1 VIRLTYRA
9 FKGRVARRVFL
20 LFVLSAFVP
29 LALVAALS
37 VTQLRQSIFAQGERR
52 LATAGQEYGMAVFDR
67 LQVAADSAAS
77 AAELVDR
84 RQRGK
89 TVATRHFRSLG
100 IMEPGFPPRALFG
113 EVRPAPFLA
122 GNTRERLAEGKSA
135 LVVHQDGAGP
145 RVLLLVPAGDAAS
158 GRIILGELQAEYL
171 WGTQDLLPTAIDICV
186 IDSDSRAVLFCP
198 VPVPQ
203 EVLGAIANSSSH
215 SAFGSLNWVREGETQ
230 RSVAWSQFL
239 HAEFGAADWVVV
251 ASQSESYLLRYMAGF
266 QQLFVPVVIL
276 ALLVVLLLSIRQIR
290 GTMVPLEKLAAGA
303 ARIAQSDFAT
313 KVEVKG
319 DDEFGELATAFNR
332 MSEKLGRQFS
342 ALKTLSEIDRLILSA
357 PDTDDIVRAVL
368 ERVADMAPADSAGV
382 MLLDHD
388 NPALARTYSR
398 SLRTDANTSITR
410 QQIQKHDREL
420 MEKSR
425 DGFWIP
431 LAGSAQGHLAPFLPE
446 GIRTAFVQ
454 PILWRNAVCGAL
466 SLGFRVAPALNE
478 EGRKQ
483 IGELADRLTVAMS
496 SAWRDEQLY
505 QQAHYDS
512 LTGLP
517 NRLVLMDRLTQGIA
531 RCHRESGSL
540 ALLFVDLDHFKNVND
555 TQGHA
560 SGDRVLKEAAGRISR
575 CVRDTDTV
583 SRHGGDEFTV
593 ILGQVHRPR
602 DAGRVA
608 EDIVR
613 SLSEVF
619 VVDGQSSFLS
629 ASVGIAVYPQ
639 DGDSA
644 EVLIKNADTAM
655 YRAKSGGRARSVYFK
670 ESMNVEAVERVT
682 LDRELRE
689 AIGRDELE
697 LHYQPQLDLRS
708 GEIICAEA
716 LMRWRH
722 PRLGVVPPGRFIPI
736 AEEFGYI
743 EQMGRWLLHE
753 ACMQMKAWRTDG
765 LRVSRLAVNISAIQ
779 FRKHDLVE
787 FIKECTRL
795 AGIGPECLDLEI
807 TESVLMDRGSD
818 VERMLRDLAAMGVS
832 ISLDDFGTG
841 FSSLAY
847 LKRFPFRKVKIDRGF
862 VDGLG
867 RDSDSEAIVAAIVAM
882 SHALGKE
889 VVAEGTETAEQIS
902 ILHRLGCDAVQGYHI
917 SRPLPAAE
925 FSAFVKARE
934 KTSLG
939 KVVGLN

>member
-1 VIRLTYRA
+1 MIELTHRA

-29 LALVAALS
+29 LALVAVLS
-37 VTQLRQSIFAQGERR
+37 VTQLRQSILTQGERR
-52 LATAGQEYGMAVFDR
+52 LATAGKEYGMAVFHR
-67 LQVAADSAAS
+67 LQVAVDSAAS
-77 AAELVDR
+77 AAELMDR
-84 RQRGK
+84 QRRGK
-89 TVATRHFRSLG
+89 TMATRHFSSLG
-100 IMEPGFPPRALFG
+100 ILDPRFPPRALFG
-113 EVRPAPFLA
+113 EIRPPSLA
-122 GNTRERLAEGKSA
+122 VSAQQRLAEGKN
-135 LVVHQDGAGP
+135 LVVTAGP
-145 RVLLLVPAGDAAS
+145 RVLLLVPAGTAAS
-158 GRIILGELQAEYL
+158 GRIIFGELQPDYL

-186 IDSDSRAVLFCP
+186 VDSDSRSVLFCP
-198 VPVPQ
+198 VPVPVPG
-203 EVLGAIANSSSH
+203 EVLGAIANSSSQ
-215 SAFGSLNWVREGETQ
+215 SAFGSLNWDREGETQ

-251 ASQSESYLLRYMAGF
+251 ASQSESYQMSYVAGF
-266 QQLFVPVVIL
+266 QQLFIPVVVL
-276 ALLVVLLLSIRQIR
+276 ALLVVMLLSIRQIR
-290 GTMVPLEKLAAGA
+290 GTMVPLENLAAGA
-303 ARIAQSDFAT
+303 ARVAQNDFAT

-319 DDEFGELATAFNR
+319 NDEFGELATAFNH

-368 ERVADMAPADSAGV
+368 ERVADMVPADFASV

-388 NPALARTYSR
+388 NPALARAYSR
-398 SLRTDANTSITR
+398 PLQADADMFITR
-410 QQIQKHDREL
+410 QQIQKHDREIL
-420 MEKSR
+420 EKSS

-431 LAGSAQGHLAPFLPE
+431 LAGAAQEHLAPFLPE
-446 GIRTAFVQ
+446 GIRIAFVQ
-454 PILWRNAVCGAL
+454 PILWRNVVCGAL
-466 SLGFRVAPALNE
+466 SLGFRVAPKLNE

-483 IGELADRLTVAMS
+483 IGEFADRLTVAMS

-517 NRLVLMDRLTQGIA
+517 NRLVLVDRLTQEIA
-531 RCHRESGSL
+531 RCQRESGSL

-555 TQGHA
+555 SQGHA
-560 SGDRVLKEAAGRISR
+560 SGDRVLKEAASRITR
-575 CVRDTDTV
+575 CIRDADTV

-593 ILGQVHRPR
+593 ILGNVHRPR

-613 SLSEVF
+613 SLSEAF
-619 VVDGQSSFLS
+619 VVDGQTSFLS
-629 ASVGIAVYPQ
+629 ASVGVAVYPQ
-639 DGDSA
+639 DGNSA
-644 EVLIKNADTAM
+644 ETLIKNADTAM

-689 AIGRDELE
+689 AIERCELE

-708 GEIICAEA
+708 GEIVCAEA

-722 PRLGVVPPGRFIPI
+722 PRLGLVLPGRFIPI

-743 EQMGRWLLHE
+743 EQMGRWLLRE
-753 ACMQMKAWRTDG
+753 ACMQMKAWRTGG

-779 FRKHDLVE
+779 LRKHELVDY
-787 FIKECTRL
+787 IKECTRQ
-795 AGIGPECLDLEI
+795 AGIGPESLDLEI

-818 VERMLRDLAAMGVS
+818 VERMLRNLAAMGVS

-847 LKRFPFRKVKIDRGF
+847 LKRFPVHKVKIDRGF

-889 VVAEGTETAEQIS
+889 VVAEGAETDEQIAV
-902 ILHRLGCDAVQGYHI
+902 LHRLGCDAVQGYRI
-917 SRPLPAAE
+917 SRPLSAAE
-925 FSAFVKARE
+925 FSDFIKARE
-934 KTSLG
+934 EIGVG
-939 KVVGLN
+939 KVVGMN

>member
-1 VIRLTYRA
+1 MIEMTHRA
-9 FKGRVARRVFL
+9 LKGRVARRVFL

-29 LALVAALS
+29 LALIAALS
-37 VTQLRQSIFAQGERR
+37 ITQLRQSNLLQGERR
-52 LATAGQEYGMAVFDR
+52 LATAGKEFGMAVFDR
-67 LQVAADSAAS
+67 LQVAADSAA
-77 AAELVDR
+77 AAADLLDR
-84 RQRGK
+84 QQRK
-89 TVATRHFRSLG
+89 TIAARHFRSLG
-100 IMEPGFPPRALFG
+100 VVEPRFPPRALFG
-113 EVRPAPFLA
+113 EARPPSVSVIA
-122 GNTRERLAEGKSA
+122 GARQRLADGKSV
-135 LVVHQDGAGP
+135 LVAAGP
-145 RVLLLVPAGDAAS
+145 KVLLLVPTGNAAS
-158 GRIILGELQAEYL
+158 GRVVFGELRPDYL
-171 WGTQDLLPTAIDICV
+171 WGTPEMMPTAIDICV
-186 IDSDSRAVLFCP
+186 VDSDSRSVLFCP
-198 VPVPQ
+198 VPVP
-203 EVLGAIANSSSH
+203 EDVLGAIANSSAE
-215 SAFGSLNWVREGETQ
+215 SAFGSLSWVRDGEEQ

-239 HAEFGAADWVVV
+239 HAEFGVADWVIV
-251 ASQSESYLLRYMAGF
+251 ASQSEKYLMRYVAGI
-266 QQLFVPVVIL
+266 QDLFVPVVAL

-303 ARIAQSDFAT
+303 ARLAQSDFVT

-342 ALKTLSEIDRLILSA
+342 ALKALSEIDRLILSA
-357 PDTDDIVRAVL
+357 PDTDVIVRAVL
-368 ERVADMAPADSAGV
+368 ERVADMAPADFASV

-388 NPALARTYSR
+388 NSSLARTYSR
-398 SLRTDANTSITR
+398 PLKADANMSITR
-410 QQIQKHDREL
+410 QEIQKRDLEI
-420 MEKSR
+420 MDKSR

-431 LAGSAQGHLAPFLPE
+431 LSGGAQDRLAPFLPD
-446 GIRTAFVQ
+446 GVRTAFVQ
-454 PILWRNAVCGAL
+454 PIIWRNVVCGAL
-466 SLGFRVAPALNE
+466 SLGFRIAPALNE

-517 NRLVLMDRLTQGIA
+517 NRLVLMDRLTQEIA
-531 RCHRESGSL
+531 RCQRESGSL

-575 CVRDTDTV
+575 CIRDSDTV

-593 ILGQVHRPR
+593 ILGKVRRPQ

-608 EDIVR
+608 EDIVH
-613 SLSEVF
+613 SLSEAF
-619 VVDGQSSFLS
+619 VDNGQTSFLS

-639 DGDSA
+639 DGNSA
-644 EVLIKNADTAM
+644 EALIKNADTAM

-670 ESMNVEAVERVT
+670 ESMNLEAVERVT
-682 LDRELRE
+682 LDRELRK
-689 AIGRDELE
+689 AIDQGELE
-697 LHYQPQLDLRS
+697 LHYQPQLDFQS
-708 GEIICAEA
+708 GQIVCAEA

-722 PRLGVVPPGRFIPI
+722 PRLGLVLPGRFIPV

-743 EQMGRWLLHE
+743 EQIGRWLLRE
-753 ACMQMKAWRTDG
+753 ACMQVRAWRADG

-779 FRKHDLVE
+779 FRRSDFVD
-787 FIKECTRL
+787 FIGECIL
-795 AGIGPECLDLEI
+795 QSGIAPENLDLEI
-807 TESVLMDRGSD
+807 TETVLMDRGSD

-862 VDGLG
+862 IDGLG
-867 RDSDSEAIVAAIVAM
+867 RDSDSEAIVSAIVAM

-889 VVAEGTETAEQIS
+889 VVAEGAETGEQTAV
-902 ILHRLGCDAVQGYHI
+902 LRRLGCDGVQGYHI
-917 SRPLPAAE
+917 SRPLPSDE
-925 FSAFVKARE
+925 FSAFVRARE
-934 KTSLG
+934 KMDLA
-939 KVVGLN
+939 VGQN

>member
-1 VIRLTYRA
+1 MIQLTYRA

-29 LALVAALS
+29 LALVAVLS
-37 VTQLRQSIFAQGERR
+37 ITQLRQSILTQGERR
-52 LATAGQEYGMAVFDR
+52 LATAGKEYGMAVFDR

-77 AAELVDR
+77 AAELTDR

-89 TVATRHFRSLG
+89 TIATRHFRSLG
-100 IMEPGFPPRALFG
+100 IMDPRFPPRALFG
-113 EVRPAPFLA
+113 EIRPPSLSSGA
-122 GNTRERLAEGKSA
+122 RQRLAAGKTLLVAAGPSVL
-135 LVVHQDGAGP
+135 LVVP
-145 RVLLLVPAGDAAS
+145 VGDAAS
-158 GRIILGELQAEYL
+158 GRIIFGELQPDYL
-171 WGTQDLLPTAIDICV
+171 WGTLELLPTAIDICV
-186 IDSDSRAVLFCP
+186 VDGDSRSVLFCP
-198 VPVPQ
+198 VPVPE
-203 EVLGAIANSSSH
+203 EVLGAIANSSTQ
-215 SAFGSLNWVREGETQ
+215 SAFGSLSWEREGETQ

-239 HAEFGAADWVVV
+239 HAEFGAGDWVVV
-251 ASQSESYLLRYMAGF
+251 ASQSESYQMSYVAGF
-266 QQLFVPVVIL
+266 QQLFVPVVVL
-276 ALLVVLLLSIRQIR
+276 ALLVVMLLSIRQIR
-290 GTMVPLEKLAAGA
+290 GTMVPLERLAAGA
-303 ARIAQSDFAT
+303 ARLAQNDFAT

-319 DDEFGELATAFNR
+319 DDEFGKLATAFNR

-357 PDTDDIVRAVL
+357 PDTDVIVRAVL
-368 ERVADMAPADSAGV
+368 ERVADMAPADFASV

-398 SLRTDANTSITR
+398 LLQAGADMSITR
-410 QQIQKHDREL
+410 QQVQEHDRETL
-420 MEKSR
+420 EKSPG
-425 DGFWIP
+425 GFWIP
-431 LAGSAQGHLAPFLPE
+431 LAGAAQNHFVPFLPE

-466 SLGFRVAPALNE
+466 SLGFRVAPTLDE
-478 EGRKQ
+478 HGRKQ
-483 IGELADRLTVAMS
+483 IGEFADRLTVAMS

-505 QQAHYDS
+505 KQAHYDS

-517 NRLVLMDRLTQGIA
+517 NRLVLMDRLAQEIA
-531 RCHRESGSL
+531 GCQRESGSL

-555 TQGHA
+555 AQGHA

-575 CVRDTDTV
+575 CIRDADTV

-593 ILGQVHRPR
+593 ILSKVHRPR

-613 SLSEVF
+613 TLSEAF
-619 VVDGQSSFLS
+619 VVDGQTSFLS

-639 DGDSA
+639 DGNSA
-644 EVLIKNADTAM
+644 ETLIKNADTAM
-655 YRAKSGGRARSVYFK
+655 YRAKSGGRGRSVYFK

-682 LDRELRE
+682 LDRELRQ
-689 AIGRDELE
+689 AIQRGELE

-722 PRLGVVPPGRFIPI
+722 PRLGLVPPGRFIPI
-736 AEEFGYI
+736 AEESGYI
-743 EQMGRWLLHE
+743 EHLGRWLLRE
-753 ACMQMKAWRTDG
+753 ACGQVKAWQTDG

-779 FRKHDLVE
+779 FRKPDLVD
-787 FIKECTRL
+787 FIKECTRQ
-795 AGIGPECLDLEI
+795 AGIAPESLDLEV

-818 VERMLRDLAAMGVS
+818 VERMLRELAAMGVS

-847 LKRFPFRKVKIDRGF
+847 LKRFPVHKVKIDRGF
-862 VDGLG
+862 VEGLG

-889 VVAEGTETAEQIS
+889 VVAEGAETDEQIS
-902 ILHRLGCDAVQGYHI
+902 VLRKLGCDVVQGYRI
-917 SRPLPAAE
+917 SKPLPVAE

-934 KTSLG
+934 KMGVG

>member
-1 VIRLTYRA
+1 MIQLTYRA

-20 LFVLSAFVP
+20 LFVLSAFLP
-29 LALVAALS
+29 LALVAGLS
-37 VTQLRQSIFAQGERR
+37 VTQLRQSILAQGERR
-52 LATAGQEYGMAVFDR
+52 LATAGKEYGMAVFDR

-77 AAELVDR
+77 AAELIDR
-84 RQRGK
+84 QQRGK
-89 TVATRHFRSLG
+89 TIAIRHFRSLG
-100 IMEPGFPPRALFG
+100 IMDPRLPPKALFG
-113 EVRPAPFLA
+113 EIRPPSLA
-122 GNTRERLAEGKSA
+122 GSVRQRLAEGKNA
-135 LVVHQDGAGP
+135 LVALQDGAAL
-145 RVLLLVPAGDAAS
+145 RLLLLVPVGSAAS
-158 GRIILGELQAEYL
+158 GRIIFGELLPDYL
-171 WGTQDLLPTAIDICV
+171 WGTQELLPTAIDICV
-186 IDSDSRAVLFCP
+186 VDSDSRSVLFCP
-198 VPVPQ
+198 APVPE
-203 EVLGAIANSSSH
+203 EVLGEIANSSSQ
-215 SAFGSLNWVREGETQ
+215 SAFGSLNWEREGETQ

-251 ASQSESYLLRYMAGF
+251 ASQSESYQMRYVAGF
-266 QQLFVPVVIL
+266 QQLFIPVVVL
-276 ALLVVLLLSIRQIR
+276 ALLVVMLLSIRQIR

-303 ARIAQSDFAT
+303 GRLARNDFTT
-313 KVEVKG
+313 KVEVKSN
-319 DDEFGELATAFNR
+319 DEFGELATAFNL

-357 PDTDDIVRAVL
+357 PDTEDIVRAVL
-368 ERVADMAPADSAGV
+368 ERVADMVPADFAGV

-398 SLRTDANTSITR
+398 PLQAGADMSIAR
-410 QQIQKHDREL
+410 EQIQKHDREIL
-420 MEKSR
+420 EKFR

-431 LAGSAQGHLAPFLPE
+431 AAGAAQDHLAAFLPE

-454 PILWRNAVCGAL
+454 PILWRDVVCGAL
-466 SLGFRVAPALNE
+466 SLGFRVAPTLNE

-483 IGELADRLTVAMS
+483 IGEFADRLTVAMS

-517 NRLVLMDRLTQGIA
+517 NRLVLMDRLTQEIA
-531 RCHRESGSL
+531 RCQRETGGL

-560 SGDRVLKEAAGRISR
+560 AGDRVLREAAGRISR
-575 CVRDTDTV
+575 CIRDSDTV

-593 ILGQVHRPR
+593 ILGKVNRPR

-613 SLSEVF
+613 SLSEAF
-619 VVDGQSSFLS
+619 VVDGQTSFLS

-644 EVLIKNADTAM
+644 ETLIKNADTAM

-689 AIGRDELE
+689 ALERHELE

-708 GEIICAEA
+708 GEVTCAEA

-722 PRLGVVPPGRFIPI
+722 PRLGLVLPGRFIPI
-736 AEEFGYI
+736 AEEFGHI
-743 EQMGRWLLHE
+743 EQIGRWLLRE
-753 ACMQMKAWRTDG
+753 ACMQLKAWRDDG
-765 LRVSRLAVNISAIQ
+765 LRVSRLAVNVSAIQ
-779 FRKHDLVE
+779 FRKRDLVD
-787 FIKECTRL
+787 FIKECTRE
-795 AGIGPECLDLEI
+795 AGIGPESLDLEI

-818 VERMLRDLAAMGVS
+818 VERTLRELADWGVS

-847 LKRFPFRKVKIDRGF
+847 LKRFPVRKVKIDRGF

-867 RDSDSEAIVAAIVAM
+867 RDSDSEPIVAAIVAM

-889 VVAEGTETAEQIS
+889 VVAEGAETDEQIS
-902 ILHRLGCDAVQGYHI
+902 VLHRLGCDAVQGYRI

-925 FSAFVKARE
+925 FSAFVRARG
-934 KTSLG
+934 KTSRG